1 MRCAGYP
8 AAAAYEPD
16 THGQLN
22 AAMVANV
29 ITYRARSAI
38 RYAARVLGHSPGQ
51 QDTFGKA
58 MDRWGGVAATAA
70 QPGHGVPGE
79 VLDLAARLEDAPRH
93 LGIHSG
99 GMVLSKTPV
108 SEVVPIEW
116 ARIQKRS
123 ILQWDK
129 ERLAD

>member
-1 MRCAGYP
+1 
-8 AAAAYEPD
+8 
-16 THGQLN
+16 
-22 AAMVANV
+22 
-29 ITYRARSAI
+29 
-38 RYAARVLGHSPGQ
+38 
-51 QDTFGKA
+51 
-58 MDRWGGVAATAA
+58 
-70 QPGHGVPGE
+70 